1 MELTNLRFS
10 LEKKM
15 SEKGNPYV
23 CLEILNVETGEVER
37 IFDKKVIQTI
47 KSMLLEL

>member
-1 MELTNLRFS
+1 MKLTQLEFS

-47 KSMLLEL
+47 KSMMLEI